1 MKTNETRKRKYNKII
16 LKEKKLQKKRNQI
29 KSRKEEKIKL
39 IIMKKN
45 PTWTRM
51 RCVFSLQTS
60 NLHPNKQKYKNEK
73 ETHKNIKD
81 KSFKKK
87 TKTWTKHCW
96 NNTPVH

>member
-1 MKTNETRKRKYNKII
+1 
-16 LKEKKLQKKRNQI
+16 
-29 KSRKEEKIKL
+29 
-39 IIMKKN
+39 
-45 PTWTRM
+45 
-51 RCVFSLQTS
+51 
-60 NLHPNKQKYKNEK
+60 LHPNKQKYKNEK